1 MPEENVHTRTSFAG
15 WLAAG
20 WLLTLVVAFL
30 WVLTDS
36 VTTTVIALSVGLGVG
51 IAVIIVIDETLILT
65 TIQALQKAGESA
77 VRILSMRKN
86 MRAVLA
92 LWIMVL
98 FTLVVVVTVFGQL
111 ELDKF
116 NAIAAVL
123 GGFVASIVAYYF
135 AASRTE

>member
-1 MPEENVHTRTSFAG
+1 MHTKTSLAG

-36 VTTTVIALSVGLGVG
+36 VTTTVIALSIGLGVG
-51 IAVIIVIDETLILT
+51 IAFVIVINETLIVT
-65 TIQALQKAGESA
+65 TIQALQKAGESV
-77 VRILSMRKN
+77 VRTLSLRKN

-92 LWIMVL
+92 VWIMVL
-98 FTLVVVVTVFGQL
+98 FTLVVVVTVLGQL

-116 NAIAAVL
+116 NAIAGVL
-123 GGFVASIVAYYF
+123 ASFVASVIAYYF
-135 AASRTE
+135 ASSRTE